1 MISLY
6 EHGINGILAD
16 EMVRMEQNRSTKLR
30 ITLVQGAGRGGRN
43 FTFSRPKLCWQLLL
57 YHFQGL
63 GKTLQTISLLGYM
76 KHYRN
81 IPSPHLVIAPKSTLS
96 NWMNEIKRWVPTLRA
111 VCLIGDQDKRV
122 RSVSACGLFLSR
134 VSHTHL
140 VWRTK
145 KLESNFL
152 AKPCVGK

>member
-1 MISLY
+1 MASWFVSDVKHGEMRDYQVRGLNWMISLY

-16 EMVRMEQNRSTKLR
+16 EMVLVCWKSGIACAWTFCQSKCFLHTKRQDNVIHRKFHNCCSL
-30 ITLVQGAGRGGRN
+30 
-43 FTFSRPKLCWQLLL
+43 
-57 YHFQGL
+57 QGL

-111 VCLIGDQDKRV
+111 VCLIGDQEKRV
-122 RSVSACGLFLSR
+122 RSS
-134 VSHTHL
+134 
-140 VWRTK
+140 
-145 KLESNFL
+145 L
-152 AKPCVGK
+152 AEKSTI